1 MCYFNQNQVCFC
13 CYWIWT
19 IILSICLLNSCSD
32 WKSKRPFYSV
42 LLKDYETIF
51 LQLSQNLTTDSLL
64 IYALCTSSE
73 PKIVSSASSA
83 NQKQIRS
90 SYKTHKLTKNQ
101 SSQIIH
107 ISNDFLL
114 QENFQ
119 FQFTNQNLGFMF
131 EREQIGTWHC
141 HENSPIF
148 KNLKLS
154 FAKNVKKILAKY
166 FLLYRQI
173 NYLRLIHKN
182 SFIFPLS
189 WPPPLLAKLK

>member
-1 MCYFNQNQVCFC
+1 M
-13 CYWIWT
+13 
-19 IILSICLLNSCSD
+19 
-32 WKSKRPFYSV
+32 
-42 LLKDYETIF
+42 
-51 LQLSQNLTTDSLL
+51 TTDSLL

-73 PKIVSSASSA
+73 PKIASSA
-83 NQKQIRS
+83 NQKKKNRS

-107 ISNDFLL
+107 ISNDFLF

-148 KNLKLS
+148 KNLKL
-154 FAKNVKKILAKY
+154 KLCKECKKILAKY